1 MKGFTLLAGAAA
13 LAMLAG
19 CAAVPGNQ
27 RATLQVTMTG
37 IQEVPGPGDADGSGT
52 AEIRVVPGDGQI
64 CWDLYARGIDAA
76 TAAHIHRGAAGLA
89 GPPVLTLITPDAAG
103 RSRGC
108 AIVDAALARELSMRA
123 FDFYVNVHNDA
134 HPAGAIRGQLRGG
147 PTRRQREPGVGV
159 SPTRATPSAP

>member
-1 MKGFTLLAGAAA
+1 MKGTTLLAGAAA

-19 CAAVPGNQ
+19 CMAGPGNQ
-27 RATLQVTMTG
+27 RATLRVTMTG
-37 IQEVPGPGDADGSGT
+37 IQQVQGPGDADGSGT
-52 AEIRVVPGDGQI
+52 AEIRVVPANGQV

-76 TAAHIHRGAAGLA
+76 TAAHIHRGAAGVA
-89 GPPVLTLITPDAAG
+89 GPPVVALTTPDAAG

-108 AIVDAALARELSMRA
+108 ATVDAALARELSMRG
-123 FDFYVNVHNDA
+123 FDFYVNVHTAA

-159 SPTRATPSAP
+159 SRNRAAPSAP